1 MFCPYFIVGVD
12 LGVRA
17 AYQLRLA
24 RPIVWG
30 CTCALFLCEIIWV
43 DFNLYFFRGGGQR
56 SCVYYFT
63 NYFRPSPRFLRDIE
77 LQ

>member
-30 CTCALFLCEIIWV
+30 CTCALFLCPCLYKEIP
-43 DFNLYFFRGGGQR
+43 DK
-56 SCVYYFT
+56 
-63 NYFRPSPRFLRDIE
+63 
-77 LQ
+77 

>member
-30 CTCALFLCEIIWV
+30 CTCALFLLSLPLLKKSPTNKNAISRSCG
-43 DFNLYFFRGGGQR
+43 DGARGQR
-56 SCVYYFT
+56 SVYTTY
-63 NYFRPSPRFLRDIE
+63 
-77 LQ
+77 